1 MDIIAGRISMMF
13 ADFNLRPAACQS
25 GHGAPF
31 GNIPYRPEFALPGL
45 ADHGWGWNK
54 RVQSR
59 CVGWPCRPGWNRF
72 V

>member
-45 ADHGWGWNK
+45 ADHG
-54 RVQSR
+54 
-59 CVGWPCRPGWNRF
+59 
-72 V
+72 